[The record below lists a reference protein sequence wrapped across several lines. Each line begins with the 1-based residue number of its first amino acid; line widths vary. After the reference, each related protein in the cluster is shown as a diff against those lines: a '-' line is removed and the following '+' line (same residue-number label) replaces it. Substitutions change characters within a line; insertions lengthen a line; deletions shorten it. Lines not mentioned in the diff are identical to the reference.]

1 MSFSV
6 GIVGLPNVGKSTT
19 FNALLKRKQAA
30 ASNFPFCTIDPN
42 VGVVNV
48 PDERL
53 KQLAQVSRS
62 KKIVPTAIEFID
74 IAGLVADA
82 HKGEGLGNKF
92 LSHIREVDA
101 VIEVVRAFQ
110 NPEIIHVAGKI
121 SPADDIATVNLE
133 LIMADLQT
141 VAKRLSKVTSDA
153 KSVDPKSSDGAG
165 KALLAEK
172 QVLEKI
178 KQALEREQAAR
189 ELQLSEEETAL
200 VKSLSLLTAKPL
212 LYVLNID
219 DKIKDNP
226 AILRDRLPGNTTSI
240 MINAQLESEIAELP
254 EEEQE
259 NYKKELG
266 VTETGLDKL
275 IKASYQLL
283 NLITFLTSGEPE
295 TRAWTVRQGA
305 LAPEA
310 AGVIHT
316 DFIKG
321 FVRAEVINWQNF
333 VAAGGWSKAKE
344 KGLVRTEGK
353 EYKVKDGDVCY
364 FLINK

>member
-74 IAGLVADA
+74 IAGLVKDA

-101 VIEVVRAFQ
+101 IIEVVRAFQ

-141 VAKRLSKVTSDA
+141 VAKRLSKVASDA

-172 QVLEKI
+172 KVLEKI
-178 KQALEREQAAR
+178 KQALEREQAVR
-189 ELQLSEEETAL
+189 DMQLSKEEMAL

-212 LYVLNID
+212 LYVVNVD
-219 DKIKDNP
+219 EKTSAP
-226 AILRDRLPGNTTSI
+226 TELPPQHI

-275 IKASYQLL
+275 IKESYQLL

-295 TRAWTVRQGA
+295 TRAWTVTRGA
-305 LAPEA
+305 LTPEA

-353 EYKVKDGDVCY
+353 AYEVQDGDVCY

>member
-74 IAGLVADA
+74 IAGLVKDA

-101 VIEVVRAFQ
+101 IIEVVRAFQ

-121 SPADDIATVNLE
+121 SPAYDIATVNLE

-141 VAKRLSKVTSDA
+141 VAKRLSKVASDA

-172 QVLEKI
+172 KVLEKI
-178 KQALEREQAAR
+178 KRR
-189 ELQLSEEETAL
+189 HG
-200 VKSLSLLTAKPL
+200 
-212 LYVLNID
+212 
-219 DKIKDNP
+219 
-226 AILRDRLPGNTTSI
+226 DRLGQ
-240 MINAQLESEIAELP
+240 INQRIVP
-254 EEEQE
+254 
-259 NYKKELG
+259 
-266 VTETGLDKL
+266 
-275 IKASYQLL
+275 
-283 NLITFLTSGEPE
+283 
-295 TRAWTVRQGA
+295 
-305 LAPEA
+305 A
-310 AGVIHT
+310 A
-316 DFIKG
+316 
-321 FVRAEVINWQNF
+321 
-333 VAAGGWSKAKE
+333 
-344 KGLVRTEGK
+344 
-353 EYKVKDGDVCY
+353 
-364 FLINK
+364 

>member
-42 VGVVNV
+42 VGVVNI

-53 KQLAQVSRS
+53 EQLAQVSRS

-74 IAGLVADA
+74 IAGLVKDA

-101 VIEVVRAFQ
+101 IIEVVRAFQ

-141 VAKRLSKVTSDA
+141 VAKRLSKVASDPQSYDT
-153 KSVDPKSSDGAG
+153 KSYGGTG
-165 KALLAEK
+165 KALLEEK
-172 QVLEKI
+172 KVLEKI
-178 KQALEREQAAR
+178 KQALEREQAVR
-189 ELQLSEEETAL
+189 DMQLSKEEMAL

-212 LYVLNID
+212 LYVVNVD
-219 DKIKDNP
+219 EKTSTP
-226 AILRDRLPGNTTSI
+226 TELPPQHI

-266 VTETGLDKL
+266 VTETGFEKI
-275 IKASYQLL
+275 IKRYDQQP

-295 TRAWTVRQGA
+295 TRAWTVTRGA
-305 LAPEA
+305 LTPEA

-353 EYKVKDGDVCY
+353 AYEVQDGDVCY

>member
-42 VGVVNV
+42 VGVVNI

-53 KQLAQVSRS
+53 EQLAQVSRS

-74 IAGLVADA
+74 IAGLVKDA

-101 VIEVVRAFQ
+101 IIEVVRAFQ

-141 VAKRLSKVTSDA
+141 VAKRLSKVASDA

-172 QVLEKI
+172 KVLEKI
-178 KQALEREQAAR
+178 KQALEREQAVR
-189 ELQLSEEETAL
+189 DMQLSKEEMAL

-212 LYVLNID
+212 LYVVNVD
-219 DKIKDNP
+219 EKTSTP
-226 AILRDRLPGNTTSI
+226 TELPPQHI

-275 IKASYQLL
+275 IKESYQLL

-295 TRAWTVRQGA
+295 TRAWTVTRGALTPEGRAMAAWPLHPRYSRMMVEGGRQGCA
-305 LAPEA
+305 FESC
-310 AGVIHT
+310 GQ
-316 DFIKG
+316 G
-321 FVRAEVINWQNF
+321 RRRS
-333 VAAGGWSKAKE
+333 VARHEGQTHRHGLPRSHGGCV
-344 KGLVRTEGK
+344 GG
-353 EYKVKDGDVCY
+353 
-364 FLINK
+364 

>member
-1 MSFSV
+1 
-6 GIVGLPNVGKSTT
+6 
-19 FNALLKRKQAA
+19 
-30 ASNFPFCTIDPN
+30 
-42 VGVVNV
+42 
-48 PDERL
+48 
-53 KQLAQVSRS
+53 
-62 KKIVPTAIEFID
+62 
-74 IAGLVADA
+74 
-82 HKGEGLGNKF
+82 
-92 LSHIREVDA
+92 
-101 VIEVVRAFQ
+101 
-110 NPEIIHVAGKI
+110 
-121 SPADDIATVNLE
+121 
-133 LIMADLQT
+133 LQT
-141 VAKRLSKVTSDA
+141 VDKRLSKVASDA
-153 KSVDPKSSDGAG
+153 KSGDK
-165 KALLAEK
+165 KLILEK

-189 ELQLSEEETAL
+189 DLEFTDEEKELI
-200 VKSLSLLTAKPL
+200 KSLSLLTAKPL

-219 DKIKDNP
+219 EQRDSIPSAEGMLSLKN
-226 AILRDRLPGNTTSI
+226 AIS
-240 MINAQLESEIAELP
+240 INAQLESEIAELP

-259 NYKKELG
+259 NYKRELG
-266 VTETGLDKL
+266 ITETGLDKL

-321 FVRAEVINWQNF
+321 FIRAEVIPCQDF
-333 VAAGGWSKAKE
+333 IACGGWSRAKE

-353 EYKVKDGDVCY
+353 TYEVKDGDVCY

>member
-42 VGVVNV
+42 VGVVNI

-53 KQLAQVSRS
+53 EQLAQVSRS

-74 IAGLVADA
+74 IAGLVKDA

-101 VIEVVRAFQ
+101 IIEVVRAFQ

-141 VAKRLSKVTSDA
+141 VAKRLSKVASDA

-172 QVLEKI
+172 KVLEKI
-178 KQALEREQAAR
+178 KQALEREQAVR
-189 ELQLSEEETAL
+189 DMQLSKEEMAL

-212 LYVLNID
+212 LYVVNVD
-219 DKIKDNP
+219 EKTSAP
-226 AILRDRLPGNTTSI
+226 TELPPQHI

-275 IKASYQLL
+275 IKESYQLL

-295 TRAWTVRQGA
+295 TRAWTVTRGA

-353 EYKVKDGDVCY
+353 AYEVQDGDVCY